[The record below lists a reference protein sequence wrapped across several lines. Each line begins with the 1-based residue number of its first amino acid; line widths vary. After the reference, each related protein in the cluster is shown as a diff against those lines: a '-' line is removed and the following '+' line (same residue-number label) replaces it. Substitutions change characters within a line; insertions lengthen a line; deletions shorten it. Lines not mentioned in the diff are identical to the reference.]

1 MNMDNFKSYQFTFL
15 YLMNKCLLLFK
26 YIDTFYQK
34 EILNEIKVFINKLQ
48 EIFAKSDFK
57 NNIEKK
63 NKIFELLIDYFKI
76 IINKKI
82 YNLINSANKAEII
95 ASVEKSAMLLCNT
108 TNNDTDKLLNNFI
121 NSNLKDIY
129 PKDREYPTTDYN
141 LIDSIHSNFKETHT
155 KDREKL
161 QDQNPK
167 NKRNDDLLILETKI
181 NNKIKLIFNE
191 IENNI
196 KRSLKEYT
204 NYTQY
209 VEYDLDKKFNEKIED
224 IQSKLKDILNDNNRI
239 NDGKISNN
247 IDILLKDQIN
257 DIYKFIDNK
266 ILDIKDNNT
275 KDIEYKIKLLG
286 NIFNEN
292 LQKVFANIDNRFIDN
307 EQELIRIIENKINN
321 SNFNKNN
328 FNIIFDKEL
337 NEIKLLYCDEVV
349 TSTKINIKG
358 LIGPKGPPGNKGDKG
373 ETPIIRKISITP
385 ENKMKFIF
393 QEGNNI
399 YEIVTDDKLPT
410 GPQGIQGIKGEPG
423 KSILDLKWN
432 QDNVMRIDN
441 ENSDSLIFLKS
452 LCIGENSHCLKNN
465 SFSIG
470 GAICYQNDSIGVG
483 PNSKTLDSESIAFY
497 GTCIGKKAFSYR
509 ADNVDENTVEFGKKE
524 KNSYN
529 INSFNLNSKEINLDC
544 DILKI
549 KTNKYENSKFKELEE
564 KYIYLEKK
572 VLELYKK
579 I

>member
-1 MNMDNFKSYQFTFL
+1 MDNFKSYQFTFL

-76 IINKKI
+76 IIDKKI
-82 YNLINSANKAEII
+82 YNLINSTNRAEII
-95 ASVEKSAMLLCNT
+95 ASVEKNAILLCNNNDNL
-108 TNNDTDKLLNNFI
+108 NNDTDKLLNNFI

-129 PKDREYPTTDYN
+129 STDREERKDY
-141 LIDSIHSNFKETHT
+141 SFTNFKDNNN
-155 KDREKL
+155 KDKDKEYRKEEDYYK
-161 QDQNPK
+161 DSKSK
-167 NKRNDDLLILETKI
+167 NNELVILENKI

-209 VEYDLDKKFNEKIED
+209 VEYDLDKKFNEKIDE
-224 IQSKLKDILNDNNRI
+224 IQSKLKNILNDDKRY
-239 NDGKISNN
+239 DN

-257 DIYKFIDNK
+257 DIYKFIDTK
-266 ILDIKDNNT
+266 ISDMKDNNT

-292 LQKVFANIDNRFIDN
+292 LQKVFANMDNRFIDN
-307 EQELIRIIENKINN
+307 EKELIRIIENRING

-337 NEIKLLYCDEVV
+337 NEIKLLYCDEIV

-373 ETPIIRKISITP
+373 DTPIIRKISITP
-385 ENKMKFIF
+385 ENKVKFIF

-399 YEIVTDDKLPT
+399 YEILSDDKLPT

-423 KSILDLKWN
+423 KSVLDLKWN

-441 ENSDSLIFLKS
+441 ENIDSLIFLKS

-465 SFSIG
+465 SFSVG
-470 GAICYQNDSIGVG
+470 GAICYQNDSIGIG
-483 PNSKTLDSESIAFY
+483 SNSKTLDSESIAFY

-509 ADNVDENTVEFGKKE
+509 ADNVDENTVEFGKKD
-524 KNSYN
+524 KNNYN

-564 KYIYLEKK
+564 KYFYLEKK

>member
-48 EIFAKSDFK
+48 EIFAKFDFK

-76 IINKKI
+76 IIDKKI
-82 YNLINSANKAEII
+82 YNLINPINRAEII
-95 ASVEKSAMLLCNT
+95 ASVEKNAILLCNT

-129 PKDREYPTTDYN
+129 PNEMEYPNGMKYPKDIEDPKDKVHRREEDYP
-141 LIDSIHSNFKETHT
+141 
-155 KDREKL
+155 KDLKI
-161 QDQNPK
+161 
-167 NKRNDDLLILETKI
+167 KRNDDLLILENKI
-181 NNKIKLIFNE
+181 NNKIKLIFTE

-224 IQSKLKDILNDNNRI
+224 IQSKLKDILNDNRI
-239 NDGKISNN
+239 NDSKINNN

-275 KDIEYKIKLLG
+275 KDIEYKVKLLG

-292 LQKVFANIDNRFIDN
+292 LQKVFTNIDKRFVDN
-307 EQELIRIIENKINN
+307 EKELIRIIENKINN

-328 FNIIFDKEL
+328 FNIIFDKEF
-337 NEIKLLYCDEVV
+337 NEIKLLYCDEII

-373 ETPIIRKISITP
+373 DTPIIRKIGITP

-399 YEIVTDDKLPT
+399 YEILSDEKLPT

-423 KSILDLKWN
+423 KSVLDLKWN

-483 PNSKTLDSESIAFY
+483 ATSKTLDSESIAFY

-524 KNSYN
+524 RNNYN